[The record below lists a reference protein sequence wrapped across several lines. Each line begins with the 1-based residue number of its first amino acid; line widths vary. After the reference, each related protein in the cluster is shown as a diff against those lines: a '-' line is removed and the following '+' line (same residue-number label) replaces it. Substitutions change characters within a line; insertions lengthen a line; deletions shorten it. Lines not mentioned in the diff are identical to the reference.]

1 VAVVELGL
9 SPQEFW
15 DLTWYDWGLFVL
27 RVIRNQKKFID
38 DQELYLAV
46 ERIKIA
52 DFRNAHRGK
61 NEIATRPQDIFQLS
75 FDKALTT
82 DERPL
87 TFKEAK
93 ALFGS
98 KMKK

>member
-1 VAVVELGL
+1 MK
-9 SPQEFW
+9 
-15 DLTWYDWGLFVL
+15 
-27 RVIRNQKKFID
+27 RQKRRLE

-52 DFRNAHRGK
+52 DFRNANRGR
-61 NEIATRPQDIFQLS
+61 NEMATKPQDIFQLS
-75 FDKALTT
+75 FDKARMA

-98 KMKK
+98 KIKKGGE